1 MDPKRY
7 FPAVAIGGA
16 AAGAAIAIPILGD
29 ILRCCLCVGVMA
41 GAGASMKLWLD
52 AHPAS
57 SLTPTEGMLLGA
69 CSGAVTAAVSWLL
82 SLPIRLAFGLGLSS
96 FYDEASFLPEMARS
110 NLHALYTPSAGMI
123 VMSLPLQGALYGLMG
138 GVGGFLAL
146 HTAFK
151 ARLQPE

>member
-1 MDPKRY
+1 
-7 FPAVAIGGA
+7 
-16 AAGAAIAIPILGD
+16 
-29 ILRCCLCVGVMA
+29 
-41 GAGASMKLWLD
+41 MKLWLD

-110 NLHALYTPSAGMI
+110 NLHALYTPSAAMI